1 MLSGLVRHMEGGV
14 AVCAPTLGSPSSYLW
29 EDFEGVVHEVLQG
42 EGGEQGD
49 ALMPALFSLGQHD
62 ALVAIQGLALDE
74 RLMAFLDDKNAVG
87 GRSGRTGAAYTVL
100 QEELRTRTRE
110 NTVVESSRSH
120 TSRQCSFDGSCT
132 SG

>member
-1 MLSGLVRHMEGGV
+1 MLPFVLQFH
-14 AVCAPTLGSPSSYLW
+14 GSPSSYLW
-29 EDFEGVVHEVLQG
+29 EDSEGVVHEVLQG

-62 ALVAIQGLALDE
+62 ALVAIQGRLAPDE
-74 RLMAFLDDKNAVG
+74 RLMAFLDDIYAVG
-87 GRSGRTGAAYTVL
+87 DRPGRTAAAYTAI
-100 QEELRTRTRE
+100 QEDEDPHRHRGAPRE
-110 NTVVESSRSH
+110 DTVVESGRSH